1 MTRGSHDRRD
11 LLLRVL
17 HARAGSTIPIHSKRD
32 DLSVA
37 SVSMVGRTPTPFKPR
52 VMARYEAHLD
62 GETLMF
68 NHKVRGREI
77 NGEKGN

>member
-1 MTRGSHDRRD
+1 M
-11 LLLRVL
+11 LR
-17 HARAGSTIPIHSKRD
+17 ARAEYTIPIHSKREHA
-32 DLSVA
+32 SVA
-37 SVSMVGRTPTPFKPR
+37 SAEPGGRTPTPFKPR